1 MEGSGKNFEDFLSS
15 MKEPA
20 EELRKVPACE
30 TIRLISHLDSDGISA
45 AAIMIRALNR
55 MNRKYALSILQQL
68 DDKQLISLSKEQ
80 YKTLIFTDIGSG
92 QLSGIQKRL
101 PGRKIFILD
110 HHEIDRAASNEDSSI
125 FHINPHKFG
134 IEGSTE
140 ISGAGVVF
148 FFARELDPKNEEM
161 AHIALIGAIGDVQEE
176 HGFSEI
182 NRKIIEIAERKGKVK
197 AEKGL
202 KLFGAQTKPI
212 HKLLEQS
219 SDFFIPGVTGSESGA
234 IQFMQNLG
242 ISPRAADGGWKKLSA
257 LSDEE
262 MKKLVAG
269 IIIMRGQEKKPEEI
283 IGAVYTLVNEKQ
295 DSPLRDAKEFSTLLN
310 ACGRMGRASF
320 GIGACLG
327 DLRAKQQALNTLAD
341 YKKEIMKS
349 LKWYDE
355 NSGSKNV
362 IRGNSYLIINAGSSV
377 PATIIGTMASIISK
391 SSGISAGTIII
402 SLAQNF
408 DGSTK
413 VSARVAGREKNAL
426 DMRAIVKSI
435 TKISGG
441 EAGGHRNAAGAV
453 IPTESEDRFIE
464 SARAVLEKLA
474 LEENVF

>member
-1 MEGSGKNFEDFLSS
+1 
-15 MKEPA
+15 
-20 EELRKVPACE
+20 
-30 TIRLISHLDSDGISA
+30 
-45 AAIMIRALNR
+45 
-55 MNRKYALSILQQL
+55 
-68 DDKQLISLSKEQ
+68 
-80 YKTLIFTDIGSG
+80 
-92 QLSGIQKRL
+92 
-101 PGRKIFILD
+101 
-110 HHEIDRAASNEDSSI
+110 
-125 FHINPHKFG
+125 
-134 IEGSTE
+134 
-140 ISGAGVVF
+140 
-148 FFARELDPKNEEM
+148 
-161 AHIALIGAIGDVQEE
+161 
-176 HGFSEI
+176 
-182 NRKIIEIAERKGKVK
+182 
-197 AEKGL
+197 
-202 KLFGAQTKPI
+202 
-212 HKLLEQS
+212 
-219 SDFFIPGVTGSESGA
+219 
-234 IQFMQNLG
+234 
-242 ISPRAADGGWKKLSA
+242 
-257 LSDEE
+257 
-262 MKKLVAG
+262 
-269 IIIMRGQEKKPEEI
+269 MRGQEKKPEEI

-464 SARAVLEKLA
+464 SARAVLEKLV